1 MFSIDGASVQLPSAD
16 KLQRRLNSL
25 QQSLPVAMARRFSDS
40 DLMTQAAA
48 LAFYALLSLAPLLVL
63 LLWLTASAYPSAQ
76 EALMKQIGALAGNE
90 ARGVAQAVLDNAKA
104 RPSLGSLA
112 GIWSTLL
119 LFFGATAVFARLQ
132 AALNLIFSTDA
143 QELGG
148 GLLAWLK
155 KRVFSFGVVL
165 ALGFVLLVSMLA
177 STAVQVLF
185 ANVPSLL
192 PVLGNAVTLALYILA
207 FGFLYRY
214 LPDRTVEWRQALL
227 GGAITAG
234 LFILGRYAIGLY
246 LVRTEPGSAYG
257 SMGALVIMLV
267 WIYYATVVFFVG
279 ALITAVIDERVDA
292 HAARKQARLAAERG
306 QHEGPPA
313 ALDPDR
319 DDLPAQGMPAQQHDP
334 APRT

>member
-1 MFSIDGASVQLPSAD
+1 VQLPSAN
-16 KLQRRLNSL
+16 KLQRRLDRL
-25 QQSLPVAMARRFSDS
+25 QHSLPVAMAKRFSDS

-76 EALMKQIGALAGNE
+76 EALMKQIGELAGNE

-104 RPSLGSLA
+104 RPSIGSLA

-143 QELGG
+143 KELDG

-177 STAVQVLF
+177 STAVQVIF

-192 PVLGNAVTLALYILA
+192 PVLGNAVTLALYIVA

-214 LPDRTVEWRQALL
+214 LPDRTVEWRQAFL
-227 GGAITAG
+227 GGVITAG

-246 LVRTEPGSAYG
+246 LARTEPGSAYG

-313 ALDPDR
+313 TLDPDR
-319 DDLPAQGMPAQQHDP
+319 DDLPAQGLASQQHDP
-334 APRT
+334 APRA